1 MIPWSKIKLWLLLS
15 LSMLLVGCSGLVPTS
30 LTPNQPGTATPAA
43 TGGSTVYPP
52 PITTGVPTTTTAMP
66 PQPAELVVWLPPQ
79 FDPTS
84 AAPAAKI
91 LSARLASF
99 QAANPGFMVE
109 VRIKAAS
116 GPGGLL
122 DSLTTTSAAAPGNL
136 PALIALPRSDLE
148 TAALK
153 SLVVPLD
160 HLSQLVDDPDWYAYA
175 RQLAFIQG
183 TPYGLPFAGDA
194 MLILYRPSKVTA
206 PPADWPGIFSQ
217 NLPLAFPAA
226 DPQALLTLELYLS
239 AGGAIQDGQGRPT
252 LQADVLTRV
261 LKLFDDGSKQGT
273 FLPIL
278 AQYQSDGQA
287 WQAYRDQKNQWLV
300 TWSSRFIGELPADT
314 TAAPLP
320 SLGAQPYTLA
330 SGWVWALSEPDPNL
344 RPAAIS
350 LAEYLSASDFLAQWS
365 AANGFL
371 PTRPSA
377 LAGWS
382 NQSLESLVSPI
393 VLAAQARPSN
403 DLLSSLGPVLQ
414 DATLQVIRQQADPT
428 QAAEAAAERLA
439 IPPAK

>member
-1 MIPWSKIKLWLLLS
+1 
-15 LSMLLVGCSGLVPTS
+15 MLLAACSGLVPAP
-30 LTPNQPGTATPAA
+30 LTPFPPGTASPAA
-43 TGGSTVYPP
+43 TGGGTAYPP
-52 PITTGVPTTTTAMP
+52 PIITGIPATSTALP
-66 PQPAELVVWLPPQ
+66 PQQSVLLLWLPPQ
-79 FDPTS
+79 FDPSGVT
-84 AAPAAKI
+84 PAAK
-91 LSARLASF
+91 LLNARLESF
-99 QAANPGFMVE
+99 QAANPGLKVE

-122 DSLTTTSAAAPGNL
+122 DLLTTTSAAAPGNL
-136 PALIALPRSDLE
+136 PALIALTRSDLE

-153 SLVVPLD
+153 SLVFPLD
-160 HLSQLVDDPDWYAYA
+160 HLSKLVDDPDWYTYA

-194 MLILYRPSKVTA
+194 MLLLYRPSNVTA
-206 PPADWPGIFSQ
+206 PLADWPGIFSQ
-217 NLPLAFPAA
+217 KLPLAFPAA

-239 AGGAIQDGQGRPT
+239 AGGIIQDGQGRPT
-252 LQADVLTRV
+252 LQADVLGKV
-261 LKLFDDGSKQGT
+261 LKLFDDGSKQGA

-278 AQYQSDGQA
+278 AQYQTDGQA

-300 TWSSRFIGELPADT
+300 TWSSRFISELPADT

-330 SGWVWALSEPDPNL
+330 TGWLWALSEPDPNL

-365 AANGFL
+365 AAGGFL

-382 NQSLESLVSPI
+382 NQSLESLISPI

-414 DATLQVIRQQADPT
+414 DATLQVIRQQTDPAL
-428 QAAEAAAERLA
+428 AAEAAVERLA
-439 IPPAK
+439 VPPAK